1 MDALAY
7 NLLTERLKVAAA
19 AVTLPVAF
27 ADVTFPA
34 DGVSE
39 KPDEYL
45 EVAFFPNTPSNR
57 AIGSGNERFPGIYQ
71 ITLVTVERIGL
82 EPRLEIARQ
91 VADFYVKGETLFGV
105 GGKIKISR
113 KPYLAGV
120 LRDGGELRIPVTV
133 EYEFF
138 A

>member
-1 MDALAY
+1 MEALAY
-7 NLLTERLKVAAA
+7 SVLTERLKTAAA
-19 AVTLPVAF
+19 AVNLPVAY

-34 DGVSE
+34 EGVDTKPSE
-39 KPDEYL
+39 FL
-45 EVAFFPNTPSNR
+45 EVAFFVNDPSNR
-57 AIGSGNERFPGIYQ
+57 ALGSGNERFPGVYQ
-71 ITLVTVERIGL
+71 VTLVTVERVGL

-91 VADFYVKGETLFGV
+91 VADFYVKGETLFGAT
-105 GGKIKISR
+105 GKVKISK

-120 LRDGGELRIPVTV
+120 LRDGGELRIPITV

>member
-1 MDALAY
+1 MEALAY

-19 AVTLPVAF
+19 AVALPVAF

-45 EVAFFPNTPSNR
+45 EVAFFVNDPSNR
-57 AIGSGNERFPGIYQ
+57 AISSGNERFLGIYQ
-71 ITLVTVERIGL
+71 VTLVAVERRGL

-91 VADFYVKGETLFGV
+91 VADFYVKGETLHGSN
-105 GGKIKISR
+105 GKVKITK
-113 KPYLAGV
+113 KPYLAGT